1 MRIAVLGCGYVGE
14 AAAIHWKKE
23 GLTVTAT
30 TRQSNRIAYLQTI
43 ADHVFLLGPQ
53 PFGLFLSTQDAL
65 LISVAPDASS
75 DYASTYLHTAQ
86 LVAKE
91 ASRTPS
97 LKQILYTSSLSVYGD
112 HIGNWVDETTLPA
125 PLSENSKI
133 LLEAE
138 QVLLNCSSEN
148 LKVCI
153 FRLGEIY
160 GPGREI
166 EARIKRMIHTPFAGT
181 GDSYTNLIHQT
192 DIVSAL
198 DFALKKNLQGI
209 YNLCNDI
216 HIPRRLFYQEICQ
229 RENLPPVQWDPAR
242 TSSHQGNR
250 RASNQKLKNE
260 GFLFHTT

>member
-75 DYASTYLHTAQ
+75 DYASTYLHTAL

-112 HIGNWVDETTLPA
+112 HKEIGWMKRLSLP
-125 PLSENSKI
+125 L
-133 LLEAE
+133 
-138 QVLLNCSSEN
+138 
-148 LKVCI
+148 
-153 FRLGEIY
+153 
-160 GPGREI
+160 
-166 EARIKRMIHTPFAGT
+166 
-181 GDSYTNLIHQT
+181 
-192 DIVSAL
+192 
-198 DFALKKNLQGI
+198 
-209 YNLCNDI
+209 
-216 HIPRRLFYQEICQ
+216 
-229 RENLPPVQWDPAR
+229 
-242 TSSHQGNR
+242 
-250 RASNQKLKNE
+250 
-260 GFLFHTT
+260 